1 MKASKRK
8 LSQGKRIEI
17 IEQSIDGI
25 SKNVLTPIISA
36 TSSLANLV
44 EMYIE
49 MKGDTENIVNYLEE
63 KLNNEDE
70 GPEKRE
76 EEQTEGS

>member
-1 MKASKRK
+1 MKADKRK
-8 LSQGKRIEI
+8 LSQRKRIEI
-17 IEQSIDGI
+17 LEQSVDGI

-70 GPEKRE
+70 GSEKRE

>member
-1 MKASKRK
+1 MKADKRK
-8 LSQGKRIEI
+8 LSQRKRIEI
-17 IEQSIDGI
+17 LEQSVDGI

-63 KLNNEDE
+63 
-70 GPEKRE
+70 
-76 EEQTEGS
+76 